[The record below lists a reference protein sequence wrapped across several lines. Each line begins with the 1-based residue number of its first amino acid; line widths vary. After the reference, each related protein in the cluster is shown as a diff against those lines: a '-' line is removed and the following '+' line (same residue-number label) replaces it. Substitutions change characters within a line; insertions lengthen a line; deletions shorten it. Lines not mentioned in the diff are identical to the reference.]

1 MYLLNETQQ
10 NPLTIFFR
18 ANIKDAESAE
28 HVLTKVGC
36 GLLSHGVTSYCPT
49 VVTSPSSTYHT
60 VLPHIQPRQGSRER
74 GANILG
80 VHVEGPFIST
90 EKKGAHMEKHIRDP
104 VKGMESVQA
113 MYGPGLSNVTIITLA
128 PELPGAMEVVT
139 SCVGAGITVS
149 LGHTMAELAQGEE
162 AVR

>member
-1 MYLLNETQQ
+1 MQWQ
-10 NPLTIFFR
+10 
-18 ANIKDAESAE
+18 
-28 HVLTKVGC
+28 
-36 GLLSHGVTSYCPT
+36 HG
-49 VVTSPSSTYHT
+49 
-60 VLPHIQPRQGSRER
+60 GSRQK

-139 SCVGAGITVS
+139 SCVEAGITVS

>member
-1 MYLLNETQQ
+1 M
-10 NPLTIFFR
+10 TIFFR

-60 VLPHIQPRQGSRER
+60 VLPHIQPRQGNRER

-128 PELPGAMEVVT
+128 P
-139 SCVGAGITVS
+139 SCPV
-149 LGHTMAELAQGEE
+149 QW
-162 AVR
+162 RW